1 MTFTLTESLRDSI
14 SGAME
19 NQDCVFLVD
28 AARGILVAAEELS
41 EDIADTDNY
50 YALPRWESSD
60 GYSMMEDFTSQL
72 HQPLAQE
79 RLLETLHGGRGV
91 FRNFKTVLKDY
102 PEVEKKWHVFKN
114 SRIQSYISDWYNGL
128 REIWGLEKLD
138 FLGEAEANLVHDD
151 FTFRQID
158 FSRDKESILEQTTI
172 LPEDDITESVQAAL
186 NFLWRKQ
193 FESFDTANQRGF
205 ICHSL
210 SEDFAGCITSAKASD
225 TSDVAILT
233 NLFVPESFRGL
244 GIGSELLDMCKA
256 DLKNNG
262 IKWLIQPNIIM
273 PETMEPLFLKAGF
286 RKMASGYVADLQQN

>member
-19 NQDCVFLVD
+19 NQETVFMVD
-28 AARGILVAAEELS
+28 AVAGNLIDAAELS
-41 EDIADTDNY
+41 EELADTDNY
-50 YALPRWESSD
+50 YALPRWTSQD
-60 GYSMMEDFTSQL
+60 GFSVMEDFTSQL
-72 HQPLAQE
+72 HQPLAKE

-114 SRIQSYISDWYNGL
+114 SRIQSYISEWYNGL
-128 REIWGLEKLD
+128 REVWGLEKLD
-138 FLGEAEANLVHDD
+138 FLGEAEADLVHDD

-158 FSRDKESILEQTTI
+158 FSRDKKSILEQTTI
-172 LPEDDITESVQAAL
+172 LPEDDITESVQAAFD
-186 NFLWRKQ
+186 FLWRKQ
-193 FESFDTANQRGF
+193 FESFDTANQTGF

-210 SEDFAGCITSAKASD
+210 SEDFAGCITAAKVSEL
-225 TSDVAILT
+225 SDVAILT

-244 GIGSELLDMCKA
+244 GIGSELLDMCMA

-262 IKWLIQPNIIM
+262 KKWLILPNIIM
-273 PETMEPLFLKAGF
+273 PETMEPLFTKAGF
-286 RKMASGYVADLQQN
+286 KKMASGYVADLQQN

>member
-19 NQDCVFLVD
+19 NQDTVFVVDAAKGILVD
-28 AARGILVAAEELS
+28 AAELS
-41 EDIADTDNY
+41 DEVADTDNY
-50 YALPRWESSD
+50 YTLPRWNSQD
-60 GYSMMEDFTSQL
+60 GFSVMEDFTSQL

-79 RLLETLHGGRGV
+79 KLQEVLHGGRGV

-114 SRIQSYISDWYNGL
+114 SRIQSYISQWYNDL
-128 REIWGLEKLD
+128 REVWGLEKLD
-138 FLGEAEANLVHDD
+138 FLGEAEADLVHDD

-158 FSRDKESILEQTTI
+158 FSRDKKSILEQTTV

-186 NFLWRKQ
+186 DFLWRKQ
-193 FESFDTANQRGF
+193 FESFDTANQTGF

-210 SEDFAGCITSAKASD
+210 SEDFAGCITSAQVSD

-244 GIGSELLDMCKA
+244 GIGSELLDMCMA

-262 IKWLIQPNIIM
+262 KKWLILPNIIM
-273 PETMEPLFLKAGF
+273 PETMEPLFTKAGF
-286 RKMASGYVADLQQN
+286 KKMSSGYVADLQQN